1 MKKGTLTFLFIVI
14 VLAFSSRPASAM
26 IITDSDFFSGTT
38 HMVITFET
46 DGLGNKLDIAWGQT
60 QSMPADEYAHY
71 GFTFEPDISWVNDA
85 SPEFDEAQAIGGS
98 PEIGIPAG
106 VNDFTINFS
115 FPVRA
120 FGFWVINNPDPK
132 DGLYTLPENE
142 PYTLPEDEPYPY
154 LTLQAYG
161 DNGLIEE
168 VIFEGDAIDDVIV
181 SHDDV
186 GIGIDIESRTEYGFL
201 GIASD
206 QFITSVHVTK
216 GATML
221 DNFTYSPIPEPATI
235 VLLGLGCLA
244 LLRKRPA

>member
-1 MKKGTLTFLFIVI
+1 MKKGILTFLFIVFI
-14 VLAFSSRPASAM
+14 LAFSSRPASAM

-46 DGLGNKLDIAWGQT
+46 DGLGNKLNLESWQT

-71 GFTFEPDISWVNDA
+71 GFTFEPDISWVNA
-85 SPEFDEAQAIGGS
+85 TGFRFDEAQAIGGS
-98 PEIGIPAG
+98 PEIGISDWDE
-106 VNDFTINFS
+106 NDFTINFS

-120 FGFWVINNPDPK
+120 FGFWVINEPD
-132 DGLYTLPENE
+132 
-142 PYTLPEDEPYPY
+142 PEDELYPY

-168 VIFEGDAIDDVIV
+168 VTFEGEAIDDVIV
-181 SHDDV
+181 GRDEV
-186 GIGIDIESRTEYGFL
+186 GDGVYIESRTEYGFL
-201 GIASD
+201 GIASET
-206 QFITSVHVTK
+206 FITSIHVTK
-216 GATML
+216 GATIL

>member
-1 MKKGTLTFLFIVI
+1 MKKGALTFLIAV
-14 VLAFSSRPASAM
+14 VALTFSGRPASAM
-26 IITDSDFFSGTT
+26 VILDPNFFSGTT

-46 DGLGNKLDIAWGQT
+46 DGMGNKLKIAEGQAK
-60 QSMPADEYAHY
+60 SMPADEYAHY

-85 SPEFDEAQAIGGS
+85 GSAFDEAQAIGGS
-98 PEIGIPAG
+98 PEIGIPG
-106 VNDFTINFS
+106 GPDDFTINLS

-120 FGFWVINNPDPK
+120 FGFWVINNPIA
-132 DGLYTLPENE
+132 
-142 PYTLPEDEPYPY
+142 EDEPFPY

-161 DNGLIEE
+161 EDGLIEE
-168 VIFEGDAIDDVIV
+168 VIFEGDAID
-181 SHDDV
+181 
-186 GIGIDIESRTEYGFL
+186 GITGSSAEYGFL

-221 DNFTYSPIPEPATI
+221 DNFTYSPIPEPATVI
-235 VLLGLGCLA
+235 LLGLGCLV